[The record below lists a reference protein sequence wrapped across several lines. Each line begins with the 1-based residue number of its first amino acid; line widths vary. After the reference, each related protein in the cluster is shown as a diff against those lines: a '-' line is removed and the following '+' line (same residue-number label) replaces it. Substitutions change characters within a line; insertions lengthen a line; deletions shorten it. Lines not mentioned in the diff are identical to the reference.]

1 MKPVDIKS
9 NTCIDYTLLYTLCLG
24 NVPKDFAI
32 NKLKKT
38 GLNGVVKLSF
48 FSFNPIDTNDILD
61 IHKYLM
67 KRT

>member
-32 NKLKKT
+32 NKLKKNRIKWSCKT
-38 GLNGVVKLSF
+38 F
-48 FSFNPIDTNDILD
+48 FF
-61 IHKYLM
+61 
-67 KRT
+67 